1 MRFLLFCMTAFA
13 LISCEELEVNQ
24 FEYTTTTM
32 MGRTQLLVTQDSV
45 VVDFNGR
52 GEPTHFARAT
62 KPQEWTALMLSLKE
76 VDLDKIASLEAPSNK
91 RATDAAPFAYFEF
104 TTKDST
110 YRSASFDHKNP
121 NSMLMPCM
129 EEILQIQEENKK

>member
-1 MRFLLFCMTAFA
+1 MRYLLICMTALS

-52 GEPTHFARAT
+52 GEPTHFSRAT
-62 KPQEWTALMLSLKE
+62 KAQEWSGLMLSLKE
-76 VDLDKIASLEAPSNK
+76 VDLDKVASLEAPSNK

-121 NSMLMPCM
+121 NSMLKPCM
-129 EEILQIQEENKK
+129 DEIIKIQEENTK